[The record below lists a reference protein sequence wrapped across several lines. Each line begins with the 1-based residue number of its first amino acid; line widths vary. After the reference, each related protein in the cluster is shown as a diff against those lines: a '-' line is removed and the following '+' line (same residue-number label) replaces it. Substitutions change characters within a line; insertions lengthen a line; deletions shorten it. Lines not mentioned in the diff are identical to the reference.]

1 MSAQEALQGLSC
13 PRCGGMVAV
22 PEGQPIVICPFC
34 ELRSVV
40 RGENGVRRY
49 QVANR
54 INRQQAIQATQKFLS
69 SRIAIARDAARV
81 AQVSEVILVYLPFWA
96 AWGRGLGWAFGRKQ
110 VGSGNDRHYEP
121 REVRV
126 VEELSWNGA
135 ACDVGEFGVTVISLN
150 DRTLEPFNADTLHN
164 AGMVFEPVGSAIA
177 ALQNAQT
184 EFETLLRE
192 KTRLDQISQT
202 FVRIVRPRLGLVY
215 YPLWIVRYLYRG
227 RSFQVAVDGF
237 NGETLYGKAPGS
249 VLYRSLALVA
259 GIAAGAFISIDIPA
273 LILSSKDSDSS
284 LEGSLAAFILGFI
297 IMYGAYRIF
306 RYGEHYEYRR
316 YKSRQPGGSLS
327 LLPTDGLRR
336 VGSFLQELEKLKDER
351 PG

>member
-1 MSAQEALQGLSC
+1 MSTQEALQGLSC
-13 PRCGGMVAV
+13 PRCGGMVPV
-22 PEGQPIVICPFC
+22 PEGQPIVICPYC

-49 QVANR
+49 QVPNR
-54 INRQQAIQATQKFLS
+54 INRQQAIQAMQQFLS
-69 SRIAIARDAARV
+69 GRMAVARDAARA

-110 VGSGNDRHYEP
+110 VGSGDNRRYEP

-135 ACDVGEFGVTVISLN
+135 ACDVGEFGVTVISLKE
-150 DRTLEPFNADTLHN
+150 RTLEPFNADALHS
-164 AGMVFEPVGSAIA
+164 AGMVFEPVGSAVE
-177 ALQNAQT
+177 ALQNAET
-184 EFETLLRE
+184 EFETALRE

-215 YPLWIVRYLYRG
+215 YPLWVVRYLYRG

-237 NGETLYGKAPGS
+237 SGETLYGKAPGS
-249 VLYRSLALVA
+249 VLYRALALVA
-259 GIAAGAFISIDIPA
+259 GMAAGAFISIDIPV
-273 LILSSKDSDSS
+273 LVLSGKDSDGS
-284 LEGSLAAFILGFI
+284 LEFALIAFIAGLA

-306 RYGEHYEYRR
+306 RYGEHHEYQR
-316 YKSRQPGGSLS
+316 YKSRQPAGGLS
-327 LLPTDGLRR
+327 LLPADGLRQAGNILR
-336 VGSFLQELEKLKDER
+336 ELEKLR
-351 PG
+351 